1 MPGGMILLIEVIE
14 GIFINVIFQAL
25 GIGLGIQI
33 LVEKL
38 VVEQMIML
46 RFWKVIFVVHAGLL
60 KYARLYR
67 PFNGRGQSPSR

>member
-14 GIFINVIFQAL
+14 GIFIFLNVIFKAL

-46 RFWKVIFVVHAGLL
+46 RFWKVIVVVHAGLL
-60 KYARLYR
+60 K
-67 PFNGRGQSPSR
+67 